1 VPSEARAERD
11 SREVSA
17 RRVLVVDDDPSIR
30 ELYSRTLAANG
41 YSVALA
47 ESAIEAQSLVSAEAF
62 DAIVSDITMPEMT
75 GLELLRLVRQYDL
88 DVPVIL
94 VTAQPDVRTAIEAVE
109 HGAFRYLLKPVA
121 LAVLVEGVGHAA
133 RLHRMARLKRE
144 AFEIGD
150 RQGRWLGD
158 RAALE
163 GRFQRAL
170 DQLWIA
176 YQRIVVVK
184 NFEVFGYE
192 ALARSEEPSFEM
204 PAELFAAAEQLG
216 RLHDLGRAIRA
227 RVALDAARAPQGKR
241 LFVNVHAE
249 DLNDPELASSTAP
262 LTEIASRVVLEI
274 TDRSRL
280 DSVKSI
286 LTKVAELRQFGF
298 QIAVDD
304 LGAGYAGLSSFVLLE
319 PDLLKIDMSLIR
331 AIEGSKTRQSI
342 VQAMLGLS
350 KTYLSKSVICEGI
363 ETQAEC
369 DTLIGLGAELLQGNL
384 FGEPGREFEGH
395 LVTPKTG

>member
-1 VPSEARAERD
+1 
-11 SREVSA
+11 
-17 RRVLVVDDDPSIR
+17 VLVVDDDLSILD
-30 ELYSRTLAANG
+30 LYSRTLAASG
-41 YSVALA
+41 YGVAPA
-47 ESAIEAQSLVSAEAF
+47 KSPEEAQLLVSAEPF

-75 GLELLRLVRQYDL
+75 GLEFLRLVRRHDL

-121 LAVLVEGVGHAA
+121 LAVLVEGVGHAV
-133 RLHRMARLKRE
+133 RLHRMARVKRA
-144 AFEIGD
+144 AFEMGE

-158 RAALE
+158 RAGLE

-176 YQRIVVVK
+176 YQRIVLAK
-184 NFEVFGYE
+184 DGRVFGYE
-192 ALARSEEPSFEM
+192 ALARSEEPSFET
-204 PAELFAAAEQLG
+204 PAELFAVAEQVG
-216 RLHDLGRAIRA
+216 RLHDLGRAIRS
-227 RVALDAARAPQGKR
+227 RVALDAERAPHGSL

-249 DLNDPELASSTAP
+249 DLNDAELTSPAAP
-262 LTEIASRVVLEI
+262 LSRVAGRVVLEI

-286 LTKVAELRQFGF
+286 LTKVADLRRLGF

-319 PDLLKIDMSLIR
+319 PDLIKIDMSLIR
-331 AIEGSKTRQSI
+331 AIDGSRRQQSI
-342 VQAMLGLS
+342 VGAMLRLS
-350 KTYLSKSVICEGI
+350 KTHLFKAVICEGV
-363 ETQAEC
+363 ETPGER
-369 DTLIGLGAELLQGNL
+369 DTLVRLGAELLQGNL
-384 FGEPGREFEGH
+384 FGEPSREFG
-395 LVTPKTG
+395 VG